1 MRVTHAGFASVL
13 NLVHSIYKMSSHG
26 VFTIICKHKGYLSKT
41 YVVLVCGKYN
51 TSVHRILNQMLLL
64 VLSIKIRL
72 CMHIIIHGVD
82 EYGMTFSV

>member
-26 VFTIICKHKGYLSKT
+26 VFTIIICKHKGYLSKT
-41 YVVLVCGKYN
+41 YVVLVCGKCN
-51 TSVHRILNQMLLL
+51 TSVHRIFNQMLLL

-72 CMHIIIHGVD
+72 RMHII
-82 EYGMTFSV
+82 T